1 MEIAGKGGF
10 ACYNFNGICILKLE
24 RSVVGGGASV
34 PRPWD
39 LWAAER
45 LCVVLADGAFPLV
58 MTDGSDVADH
68 AALMRGCMCS
78 LTLTIM
84 DNFYPPEE
92 NYSPSGMS
100 LLLFFLLPI
109 KWKTF
114 LTVSHYK
121 TIPQQEMGLLLL
133 LSM

>member
-10 ACYNFNGICILKLE
+10 ACYNFSGICVLKLE
-24 RSVVGGGASV
+24 RGVVGGGASV
-34 PRPWD
+34 PG
-39 LWAAER
+39 
-45 LCVVLADGAFPLV
+45 LCVVLTDGTFPLV
-58 MTDGSDVADH
+58 MTDGSDVADR

-109 KWKTF
+109 K
-114 LTVSHYK
+114 
-121 TIPQQEMGLLLL
+121 
-133 LSM
+133 